1 MNTLEVTMGGGIA
14 TWGEIIFC
22 CAVFNT
28 SGEAIAISTNFA
40 LTRSRE
46 EATYVALSQ
55 VEHGGFATAFD
66 WE

>member
-1 MNTLEVTMGGGIA
+1 MNTLQSDVNGLA
-14 TWGEIIFC
+14 TWGEIIFVC
-22 CAVFNT
+22 VV
-28 SGEAIAISTNFA
+28 SSPRGEVITLSTNFA
-40 LTRSRE
+40 VTRSRE

>member
-1 MNTLEVTMGGGIA
+1 MSTLQSDIDGLA

-22 CAVFNT
+22 CVV
-28 SGEAIAISTNFA
+28 SSPRGEVITLSTNFA
-40 LTRSRE
+40 LTRSRD

-55 VEHGGFATAFD
+55 VEHGGFASAFD